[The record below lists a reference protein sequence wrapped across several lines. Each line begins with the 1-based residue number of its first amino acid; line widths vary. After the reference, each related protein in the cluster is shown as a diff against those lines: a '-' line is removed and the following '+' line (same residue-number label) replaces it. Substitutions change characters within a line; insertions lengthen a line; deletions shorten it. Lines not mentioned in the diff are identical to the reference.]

1 MIQMFPQ
8 TFQHF
13 SGLKNHDKLYIE
25 HMDASPSIRS
35 SYRPAQGVQYQHPK
49 PAAHEALQK
58 LVNNCLQGLRIYQ
71 PFQGDKALVPL
82 SRGVFYALVHT
93 NPVESGFL
101 VFSPNHTPIY
111 MHESLRRSIVVRMR
125 LSSTMHAQTAIFAVS
140 LDKSDGFLWLEDVLA
155 WSGQSIHGS
164 KTFTERRALLKQFLD
179 HHWMPDARC
188 AGGLTIRIA
197 NYKPLEYV
205 KEIASELSW
214 SAIDLCPEL
223 PDRRRFR
230 IKAAGGVA
238 SSLVGELRAVSGLPD
253 VYELWSAEDVCV
265 GRAAVQELALSRTI
279 RERIAKEK
287 VYVEVAWNQEFER
300 FRIQSVVSS
309 ATPRS
314 PTARFGQAKPAVK
327 TSDENTE

>member
-1 MIQMFPQ
+1 
-8 TFQHF
+8 
-13 SGLKNHDKLYIE
+13 
-25 HMDASPSIRS
+25 
-35 SYRPAQGVQYQHPK
+35 
-49 PAAHEALQK
+49 
-58 LVNNCLQGLRIYQ
+58 
-71 PFQGDKALVPL
+71 
-82 SRGVFYALVHT
+82 
-93 NPVESGFL
+93 
-101 VFSPNHTPIY
+101 
-111 MHESLRRSIVVRMR
+111 
-125 LSSTMHAQTAIFAVS
+125 MHAQTAIFAVS

-155 WSGQSIHGS
+155 WNSQSIHAS

-205 KEIASELSW
+205 KEIADELSW

-253 VYELWSAEDVCV
+253 VYELWSAEDFCV

-287 VYVEVAWNQEFER
+287 VYVEVVWNQEFER
-300 FRIQSVVSS
+300 FRIVTLVSS

-314 PTARFGQAKPAVK
+314 PTARFGQAKPVVK
-327 TSDENTE
+327 ASEEVTE

>member
-1 MIQMFPQ
+1 
-8 TFQHF
+8 
-13 SGLKNHDKLYIE
+13 
-25 HMDASPSIRS
+25 MDASPSIRS

-58 LVNNCLQGLRIYQ
+58 LVNNCLQDLRIYQ
-71 PFQGDKALVPL
+71 PFQGDKALIPL
-82 SRGVFYALVHT
+82 SKGVFYALVHT

-111 MHESLRRSIVVRMR
+111 MHESLRRSIIVRMR

-155 WSGQSIHGS
+155 WSGRSIHGS

-205 KEIASELSW
+205 KEIANELSW

-238 SSLVGELRAVSGLPD
+238 SSLVAELRAVSGLPD
-253 VYELWSAEDVCV
+253 VYELWSADDVCV
-265 GRAAVQELALSRTI
+265 GRAAVQELALSRAI
-279 RERIAKEK
+279 RERIVKEK

-300 FRIQSVVSS
+300 FRIQWIDNGVIPIIKRRGAS
-309 ATPRS
+309 
-314 PTARFGQAKPAVK
+314 
-327 TSDENTE
+327 

>member
-1 MIQMFPQ
+1 MFLQ
-8 TFQHF
+8 TFQRF
-13 SGLKNHDKLYIE
+13 SGLKNHAKLYIE

-71 PFQGDKALVPL
+71 PFQGEKALAPL

-111 MHESLRRSIVVRMR
+111 MHESLRRSLIVRMR

-155 WSGQSIHGS
+155 WNSQSIHAS

-205 KEIASELSW
+205 KEIADELSW

-253 VYELWSAEDVCV
+253 VYELWSAEDFCV

-300 FRIQSVVSS
+300 FRIVTLVSS

-314 PTARFGQAKPAVK
+314 PTARFGQAKPVVK
-327 TSDENTE
+327 ASEEVTE

>member
-1 MIQMFPQ
+1 MFPQ
-8 TFQHF
+8 TFRRF
-13 SGLKNHDKLYIE
+13 KIGLKKLHTVNIE

-82 SRGVFYALVHT
+82 SKGVFYALVHT

-155 WSGQSIHGS
+155 WNSQSIHGS

-205 KEIASELSW
+205 KEIANELSW

-327 TSDENTE
+327 PSDEITE

>member
-1 MIQMFPQ
+1 MFPQ
-8 TFQHF
+8 TFQRF
-13 SGLKNHDKLYIE
+13 SGLKKLHKVTIE

-82 SRGVFYALVHT
+82 ARGVFYALVHT

-111 MHESLRRSIVVRMR
+111 MHESLRRSLIVRMR

-155 WSGQSIHGS
+155 WNSQSIHAS

-205 KEIASELSW
+205 KEIADELSW

-253 VYELWSAEDVCV
+253 VYELWSAEDFCV

-314 PTARFGQAKPAVK
+314 PTARFGQAKPVVK
-327 TSDENTE
+327 SSEVVTE

>member
-1 MIQMFPQ
+1 MFPQ
-8 TFQHF
+8 TFRRF
-13 SGLKNHDKLYIE
+13 KIGLKKLQTVNIE

-82 SRGVFYALVHT
+82 ARGVFYALVHT

-155 WSGQSIHGS
+155 WNSQSIHGS

-205 KEIASELSW
+205 KEIANELSW

-327 TSDENTE
+327 PSDEITE